1 MYLEKNNENNK
12 KSAGAQEG
20 KIEFVAINHDTSR
33 IPTP

>member
-12 KSAGAQEG
+12 KGAVAQEG
-20 KIEFVAINHDTSR
+20 KKELVAINHDPNR